1 MLDWAFKINYL
12 SVLFGFSLIIH
23 SVMVD
28 WAFKINY
35 LLVLFINLRPD
46 NFIRH
51 G

>member
-1 MLDWAFKINYL
+1 MLDWVFKINYL
-12 SVLFGFSLIIH
+12 PVLFVFSLIIQ

-35 LLVLFINLRPD
+35 ISVLFVSLRPD